1 MTTRVNHDYTITCS
15 DRVGN
20 RVIFRDMT
28 GNDLEFLDRI
38 IAVKEDKTMTIP
50 SDSIISVLQRLLVSP
65 EIRIESLT
73 PRAIK
78 VLFNS
83 VSENILKSYM
93 GKEDWLKQ
101 CYSIQ
106 NGSFQNVLDM
116 EKVPMSKFTA
126 MCLIHK
132 EAMDSLSNDTKPA
145 DQI

>member
-1 MTTRVNHDYTITCS
+1 VTTKVNHDYTITCS
-15 DRVGN
+15 DRINNSIV
-20 RVIFRDMT
+20 FRDMT
-28 GNDLEFLDRI
+28 GNDLEFLERV
-38 IAVKEDKTMTIP
+38 IAVKEDKTMTIS
-50 SDSIISVLQRLLVSP
+50 SDSIISVLQTLLVSP
-65 EIRIESLT
+65 EIKIESLT

-93 GKEDWLKQ
+93 AKEDWLKQ

-106 NGSFQNVLDM
+106 NGSFQNVLAM

>member
-1 MTTRVNHDYTITCS
+1 MNHDYTITCS
-15 DRVGN
+15 DRIGN
-20 RVIFRDMT
+20 NVIFRDMT
-28 GNDLEFLDRI
+28 GNDLEFLDRV
-38 IAVKEDKTMTIP
+38 IAVKEDKTMVIP
-50 SDSIISVLQRLLVSP
+50 SDSIISVLQKLLVSP
-65 EIRIESLT
+65 EIKIESLT

-132 EAMDSLSNDTKPA
+132 EAMDSLGNDTKPA